1 MSAAAA
7 HSSTILRLARPLIS
21 GNLATA
27 GMMTADT
34 LRCFDDATRPMAMSV
49 LSYRLLA
56 LPLARWLG
64 VGLGQGAPG
73 VWTGLIT
80 GVFARTLL
88 LSVRYRHIT
97 RDRSP
102 S

>member
-1 MSAAAA
+1 MSAAAS
-7 HSSTILRLARPLIS
+7 HSSTILRLARPLIVS
-21 GNLATA
+21 NLATA

-34 LRCFDDATRPMAMSV
+34 LRGFEDVTVPMAMNV
-49 LSYRLLA
+49 FSYGLRG
-56 LPLARWLG
+56 LPLACWLG

-73 VWTGLIT
+73 VWTGLIM
-80 GVFARTLL
+80 GVFACAVL